1 MSGGVYYR
9 TTRAGSLCGDVH
21 GSCVCHYILGHTH
34 MISITFFDIDAT
46 PPDDMKELSSIVCLY
61 FGEDAHLDV
70 SGSG

>member
-1 MSGGVYYR
+1 MAVYTIVLR
-9 TTRAGSLCGDVH
+9 EPEA
-21 GSCVCHYILGHTH
+21 CVVMYMDRVCAIYILGHTH
-34 MISITFFDIDAT
+34 MISIIFFDIDAT